1 MTSETRERG
10 NLIGSDKAKV
20 RPFYGSD
27 RQRIGTI
34 GRIMIDKISSKVLYA
49 ALGFRTAKRQRPLR
63 RPVHLTGFDRVF
75 SEAQN

>member
-1 MTSETRERG
+1 
-10 NLIGSDKAKV
+10 
-20 RPFYGSD
+20 
-27 RQRIGTI
+27 
-34 GRIMIDKISSKVLYA
+34 MIDKISSKVSYA